1 MNNTILIAIGL
12 LIIASISV
20 GIASITSVPTI
31 VVYIIGLVIWLVGIQ
46 FYYKVK
52 YRISK
57 QIKSQ

>member
-57 QIKSQ
+57 QSKSQ

>member
-31 VVYIIGLVIWLVGIQ
+31 VVYYNKFSNLVSRYSILLQ
-46 FYYKVK
+46 
-52 YRISK
+52 S
-57 QIKSQ
+57 QIPNQ

>member
-31 VVYIIGLVIWLVGIQ
+31 VVYIICLVIWLVGIQ

-57 QIKSQ
+57 